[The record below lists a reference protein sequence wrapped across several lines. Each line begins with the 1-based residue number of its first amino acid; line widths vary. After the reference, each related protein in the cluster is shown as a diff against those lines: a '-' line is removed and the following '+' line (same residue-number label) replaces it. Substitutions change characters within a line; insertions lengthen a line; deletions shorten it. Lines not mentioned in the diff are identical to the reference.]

1 MCLWFLLFFQNIF
14 LNEAPFRNGMCG
26 ILGVLGHAKRQ
37 EFVAEGLRIM
47 HARGID
53 GSDIYSDTEI
63 CMGHLLHAM
72 VGQVAQPL
80 TIGNIVLVVNCE
92 IYNWKALAATYG
104 ITARNDAELLAT
116 IFSTM
121 HTHEEILAVLNQLDG
136 SYAFALYLRRE
147 KQIILARDI
156 LGIKPLWYAYSDFL
170 SFSSEKKALLQNNIL
185 DVLEVNPRTLLLYD
199 IASKQLQHIPRA
211 FFSIYPEH
219 TVSLPEMQKEVHRL
233 LQEAVAKRL
242 PGQRVGVLFSGGID
256 SVYIAWLLKQAGAEV
271 VCYTAAFDCVGMEP
285 APDLLASRKAAAL
298 LQLPLI
304 ETHATL
310 ADIERELPIIIERIE
325 SANVV
330 KVGVALPFHFCCAK
344 AHDDGIKVMFSGLG
358 SEEIF
363 AGYERHGESKNVNE
377 ECLSGLRQM
386 HERDLYRDDVIT
398 MAHSIELRLPFL
410 DKDVVAYGLRI
421 PAIHK
426 LNNEQKKII
435 LREAALQGGVPEELV
450 WRKKKAAQYGSKFN
464 QAIEKLAKKHDYSS
478 KATYLASLNNIRDSK
493 LGVLWSSGKDSAY
506 AAYLMQSHNYDIS
519 CLLTMKSKNQD
530 SYMFHTP
537 GIEISTLQAEA
548 MELPILIQETEGHEE
563 SELEDLFLLLQRA
576 KEQYHINGIV
586 TGALFSQYQRERIE
600 KVADRAGLTVFSP
613 LWHKNQEQEMR
624 ELLQQGFNIL
634 FTSVAAEGLDA
645 SWLGRLITERDV
657 DKLVSLNISHGIN
670 IAGEGGEFESL
681 VLDCPLFK
689 RRIELLETE
698 IKKDG
703 LAARLLIR
711 KARVS

>member
-1 MCLWFLLFFQNIF
+1 MQHDIAFFQNIF
-14 LNEAPFRNGMCG
+14 LNKAPFRRSMCG
-26 ILGVLGHAKRQ
+26 ILGILGHAKRQ
-37 EFVAEGLRIM
+37 ELVAKGLHSMR
-47 HARGID
+47 ARGID
-53 GSDIYSDTEI
+53 GSDTYYDTDI

-80 TIGNIVLVVNCE
+80 RVGNIVLVINCE
-92 IYNWKALAATYG
+92 IYNWKALATSYG

-121 HTHEEILAVLNQLDG
+121 HTDEEVLAFLEELDG
-136 SYAFALYLRRE
+136 PYAFALYFRQE
-147 KQIILARDI
+147 KQVIIARDI
-156 LGIKPLWYAYSDFL
+156 LGIKPLWYAYSDFF

-185 DVLEVNPRTLLLYD
+185 DVLELNPRTMLCYD
-199 IASKQLQHIPRA
+199 IASKKLHHISRA
-211 FFSIYPEH
+211 FFSISPEH
-219 TVSLPEMQKEVHRL
+219 TLPLVEMQKEVHRL
-233 LQEAVAKRL
+233 MQAAIAKRL
-242 PGQRVGVLFSGGID
+242 PEQRVGVLFSGGID

-271 VCYTAAFDCVGMEP
+271 ICYTAAFDGVGMEP

-298 LQLPLI
+298 LQLPLV
-304 ETHATL
+304 EVHATL
-310 ADIERELPIIIERIE
+310 ADIEKELPSIIKCIE
-325 SANVV
+325 SPHVV

-344 AHDDGIKVMFSGLG
+344 AHKDGIKVMFSGLG

-398 MAHSIELRLPFL
+398 MSHSIELRLPFL
-410 DKDVVAYGLRI
+410 DKEVVAYGLRI
-421 PAIHK
+421 PAIYK
-426 LNNEQKKII
+426 LNDEQKKIV
-435 LREAALQGGVPEELV
+435 LREAALHGGVPEPLI

-464 QAIEKLAKKHDYSS
+464 QAIEKLAKHYGYSS
-478 KATYLASLNNIRDSK
+478 KSAYLASLNNIRDSK

-506 AAYLMQSHNYDIS
+506 AAYLMQSHNYELS

-537 GIEISTLQAEA
+537 GIEMSVLQAEA
-548 MELPILIQETEGHEE
+548 MNLPILIQETAGHEE
-563 SELEDLFLLLQRA
+563 HELEDLFLLLKKA

-600 KVADRAGLTVFSP
+600 TVADKAGLTVFSP

-624 ELLQQGFNIL
+624 ELLQQGFTIM
-634 FTSVAAEGLDA
+634 FTAVAAEGLDA
-645 SWLGRLITERDV
+645 HWLGKEITEKDV
-657 DKLVSLNISHGIN
+657 DKLAALHAKIGIN

-681 VLDCPLFK
+681 VIDCPLFK
-689 RRIELLETE
+689 RKIEIIETR

-703 LAARLLIR
+703 LAARLLIE